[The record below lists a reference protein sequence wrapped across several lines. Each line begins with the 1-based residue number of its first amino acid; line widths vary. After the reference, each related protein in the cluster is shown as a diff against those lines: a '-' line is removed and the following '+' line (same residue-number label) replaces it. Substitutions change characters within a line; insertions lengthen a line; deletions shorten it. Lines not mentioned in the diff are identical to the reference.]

1 MRRFTEYLAI
11 LCLPLSGAVLAADVS
26 AADQCNGM
34 DRQEAARSFYAYTLP
49 LLEIGR
55 RRAEFLQEHK
65 ANQWQHNRSLAD
77 HTAREVTTPNNDTI
91 YSHAFLDLRNGPVTL
106 SVPDTGK
113 RYLSIALM
121 DMYSNNF
128 GYMGTRETGG
138 AAAQLTLVAP
148 GAPLPVGPGRA
159 IHAPTPWVWA
169 LARTLV
175 TSEQDLPAAAAVQ
188 DSLRIVGP
196 ASLGTVLDVPSRDSA
211 VTERFVAARQLL
223 AENPPL
229 PADKAVMS
237 CFAVAGLL
245 GISAPT
251 GVSMA
256 EITRGFDAGRA
267 KLSAARRPGRIANG
281 WIYPQA
287 NHGNFGTDY
296 GYRAAVAITGLGAMV
311 QREATYL
318 RSAPKTA
325 DNLFDGTKSYRL
337 HFAANQLPPVDAFW
351 SLSMY
356 ERTPDGGFYFV
367 DNPLKRYAIGDR
379 TPGLITNPDG
389 SLDIWI
395 GRDDPGPQRRANW
408 LPAPG
413 GPFALSLRAYLPR
426 DSLLDGTWTAP
437 PVERVR

>member
-1 MRRFTEYLAI
+1 MRRFTACIAL
-11 LCLPLSGAVLAADVS
+11 LCLPFPAVAAPADVS
-26 AADQCNGM
+26 PTPQCRAADQ
-34 DRQEAARSFYAYTLP
+34 QQAAEAFYAFTLP

-65 ANQWQHNRSLAD
+65 PNRWQHNRVLAD
-77 HTAREVTTPNNDTI
+77 HLAREVTTPNNDTI

-106 SVPDTGK
+106 SVPDTGT
-113 RYLSIALM
+113 RYFSIALM

-128 GYMGTRETGG
+128 GYLGTRETGG

-148 GAPLPVGPGRA
+148 GAPLPTGPGRVM
-159 IHAPTPWVWA
+159 HAPTPWVWT

-175 TSEQDLPAAAAVQ
+175 TSEQDLLAAVAVQ
-188 DSLRIVGP
+188 DRLAITGP
-196 ASLGTVLDVPSRDSA
+196 PSNGAVIETPRRDA
-211 VTERFVAARQLL
+211 PVAERFAAARQLL

-229 PADKAVMS
+229 EADQAVVN

-245 GISAPT
+245 SISAPT
-251 GVSMA
+251 GEAMA
-256 EITRGFDAGRA
+256 SITRGFEAGRA
-267 KLSAARRPGRIANG
+267 KLSAARRPGRVANG

-287 NHGNFGTDY
+287 NHGNYGTDY
-296 GYRAAVAITGLGAMV
+296 SYRAAVAITGLGAMV

-318 RSAPKTA
+318 RSAPA
-325 DNLFDGTKSYRL
+325 IPGNLFDGTKLYRM
-337 HFAANQLPPVDAFW
+337 HFAPNQLPPVDAFW

-379 TPGLITNPDG
+379 TPGLVTNPDG

-395 GRDDPGPQRRANW
+395 GQNDPGPQRRANW
-408 LPAPG
+408 LPAPE

-426 DSLLDGTWTAP
+426 ESLLDGTWTAP